1 MKVEGQGWSGCLL
14 LSTRTTSAPRSAS
27 KRVQN
32 GPASTWVKSRT
43 RVPAKGAEEALF
55 LGRDIGLFGVELL
68 LGLLKQLTAGHL
80 RQRNLLLEIAT
91 VQFVLNQIL
100 ERLIR

>member
-27 KRVQN
+27 KREQN

-43 RVPAKGAEEALF
+43 RVPAKGPDEALF
-55 LGRDIGLFGVELL
+55 LRRDIGLFQVELL
-68 LGLLKQLTAGHL
+68 LGLLKQVPARHL
-80 RQRNLLLEIAT
+80 RQGNSLLEVAT
-91 VQFVLNQIL
+91 VQFILNQIL